1 VITLNGSNS
10 DETKKKR
17 KMSDGV
23 KAKPTTAAL
32 PGFNKAGE
40 ALSAEFTA
48 KWTDMREQLAKTPL
62 RLILNEYVFG
72 GVIGCCLIVL
82 YFVVYVIVDSVM

>member
-1 VITLNGSNS
+1 
-10 DETKKKR
+10 
-17 KMSDGV
+17 MSDGE
-23 KAKPTTAAL
+23 KSKKTPDAL
-32 PGFNKAGE
+32 PGFKINKAGE
-40 ALSAEFTA
+40 ALSAEFKE

-62 RLILNEYVFG
+62 RLILNEYVLG